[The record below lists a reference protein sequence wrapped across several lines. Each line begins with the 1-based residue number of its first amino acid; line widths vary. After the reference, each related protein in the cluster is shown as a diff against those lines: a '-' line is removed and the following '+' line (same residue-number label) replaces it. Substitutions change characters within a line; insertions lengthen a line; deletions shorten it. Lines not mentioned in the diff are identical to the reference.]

1 MTAVWGPMGWITLHS
16 ISANYP
22 EIASNEDR
30 SIVKKY
36 LELFTET
43 ISCPSCKGHFSNMYK
58 SYTMQ
63 YPNWADSRN
72 NFVLFT
78 IRAHNT
84 VNKRLDK
91 PRPSTVFE
99 CLATLREIVKNKSAP
114 DYRNSYL
121 AYLTNNWI
129 REGGGEGM
137 IQVGHVREMRK
148 INDQYWNP
156 RETNFSISVPEAD
169 ILTPIAAVNRMIS
182 PFTNTVTYS
191 QPNTPMLG
199 FKLKGGRFSFGR

>member
-1 MTAVWGPMGWITLHS
+1 
-16 ISANYP
+16 
-22 EIASNEDR
+22 
-30 SIVKKY
+30 
-36 LELFTET
+36 
-43 ISCPSCKGHFSNMYK
+43 
-58 SYTMQ
+58 MQ

>member
-1 MTAVWGPMGWITLHS
+1 MGWITLHS

-22 EIASNEDR
+22 EVASNEDR
-30 SIVKKY
+30 IIVKKY

-72 NFVLFT
+72 SLVIFT

-99 CLATLREIVKNKSAP
+99 CLATLREIVKNKSAS

-121 AYLTNNWI
+121 AYLSNNWV

-137 IQVGHVREMRK
+137 IQMGHVREMRK
-148 INDQYWNP
+148 INEQYWNP

-169 ILTPIAAVNRMIS
+169 ILTPITAVNRMVT
-182 PFTNTVTYS
+182 PFTNTVIYS
-191 QPNTPMLG
+191 QPNTPALG
-199 FKLKGGRFSFGR
+199 FKFKGGRFSFGR

>member
-22 EIASNEDR
+22 EVASNEDR
-30 SIVKKY
+30 SIVKRF

-63 YPNWADSRN
+63 NPNWADSRN
-72 NFVLFT
+72 NLVLFT
-78 IRAHNT
+78 LRAHNT

-99 CLATLREIVKNKSAP
+99 CLATLREITKTKKAS

-121 AYLTNNWI
+121 VYLGNNWV

-148 INDQYWNP
+148 INEQYWNP

-169 ILTPIAAVNRMIS
+169 ILTPIATVNRMIS
-182 PFTNTVTYS
+182 PFTNTVLYS
-191 QPNTPMLG
+191 QLNTPTLG
-199 FKLKGGRFSFGR
+199 FKFKGGKFSFGN

>member
-22 EIASNEDR
+22 EVASNEDR
-30 SIVKKY
+30 SIVKRFV
-36 LELFTET
+36 ELFTET

-63 YPNWADSRN
+63 NPNWADSRN
-72 NFVLFT
+72 NLVLFT
-78 IRAHNT
+78 LRAHNT

-91 PRPSTVFE
+91 PRPSTVFQ
-99 CLATLREIVKNKSAP
+99 CLATLREITKLKSAS

-121 AYLTNNWI
+121 IYLGNNWV

-137 IQVGHVREMRK
+137 IQMGHVREMRK

-169 ILTPIAAVNRMIS
+169 ILTPIATINRMIS
-182 PFTNTVTYS
+182 PFTNTVLYS

-199 FKLKGGRFSFGR
+199 FKFKGGKFLFGR

>member
-22 EIASNEDR
+22 EVASNEDR
-30 SIVKKY
+30 SIVKRF

-63 YPNWADSRN
+63 NPNWADSRN
-72 NFVLFT
+72 NLVLFT
-78 IRAHNT
+78 LRAHNT

-91 PRPSTVFE
+91 PRPSTIFE
-99 CLATLREIVKNKSAP
+99 CLATLREITKTKKAS

-121 AYLTNNWI
+121 VYLGNNWV

-137 IQVGHVREMRK
+137 IQMGHVREMRK
-148 INDQYWNP
+148 INEQYWNP

-169 ILTPIAAVNRMIS
+169 ILTPITTVNRIIS
-182 PFTNTVTYS
+182 PFTNTVLYS
-191 QPNTPMLG
+191 HPNTPSIG
-199 FKLKGGRFSFGR
+199 FKFKGGKFSFGN